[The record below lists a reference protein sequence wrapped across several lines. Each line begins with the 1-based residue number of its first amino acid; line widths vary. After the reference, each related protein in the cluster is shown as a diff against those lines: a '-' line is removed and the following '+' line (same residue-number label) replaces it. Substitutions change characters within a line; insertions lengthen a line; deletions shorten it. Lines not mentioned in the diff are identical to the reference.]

1 MRLGH
6 HEKKIIDI
14 FKNSNRKKAEAT
26 ELVSCIKN
34 DIKSLDFITQINNAQ
49 KEKKESNLYK
59 SVLRALSSLEKK
71 GFIKKSYKN
80 IKAPK
85 ETNKPKN
92 RRILIIIF
100 KDKGANED

>member
-14 FKNSNRKKAEAT
+14 FNNSNRKKAEAT

-49 KEKKESNLYK
+49 KKSNLYK

-71 GFIKKSYKN
+71 GFIKKLYKN